1 MKVAW
6 SNEELMAFL
15 DAAVEVSPKYP
26 VVITQFVLGAKEIEL
41 DAVAHKGHLLN
52 WAVSEHIENAGVHS
66 GDATMVL
73 PAHTLTEENKETVK
87 SIGTKIAKA
96 LEISGPMNVQF
107 LFKDGNFSVIE
118 CNLRA
123 SRSFPFVSKTYDIN
137 FIETATRIFIGQ
149 DVQPNPRCDQ
159 SLKHFC
165 VKAPQFSFMRIHGS
179 DPVLGVEMG
188 STGEVAC
195 FGTTPQEAFLKAI
208 TSVHN
213 GFRMPKLKKVLVS
226 GALPDSFAKQIGIL
240 QNSLGF
246 QIFATTEAAKTFKSL
261 KNITTLSREDAVSKI
276 MTKGVDFVVN
286 APNVGLGSQNDNE
299 NYLVRRSAVDFNIP
313 VIVNL
318 QIAEFLID
326 ALASKT
332 VVHTQPYSHY
342 IKAFE
347 DL

>member
-1 MKVAW
+1 
-6 SNEELMAFL
+6 
-15 DAAVEVSPKYP
+15 
-26 VVITQFVLGAKEIEL
+26 
-41 DAVAHKGHLLN
+41 
-52 WAVSEHIENAGVHS
+52 
-66 GDATMVL
+66 VL

-123 SRSFPFVSKTYDIN
+123 SRSFPFVSKTFDIN

-149 DVQPNPRCDQ
+149 DVPPNTRCDHA
-159 SLKHFC
+159 LKYYC

-195 FGTTPQEAFLKAI
+195 FGVSPFEAFLKAV

-226 GALPDSFAKQIGIL
+226 GAIPESFAKRIGIL
-240 QNSLGF
+240 QSSLGF
-246 QIFATTEAAKTFKSL
+246 QVFATTEATKTFKSV
-261 KNITTLSREDAVSKI
+261 KNITNLSREEAVAKI
-276 MTKGVDFVVN
+276 MSKAVDFVVN
-286 APNVGLGSQNDNE
+286 IPNVGLGSQNDNE
-299 NYLVRRSAVDFNIP
+299 NYLVRRSSVDFNIP

-318 QIAEFLID
+318 QIAEFLVD
-326 ALASKT
+326 ALAAKT
-332 VVHTQPYSHY
+332 VIHTQPYSHY
-342 IKAFE
+342 IKVLE